1 MSSLTYREI
10 SLARAYFNAGKLPSL
25 QRLGKSSLLWA
36 LDQVVTDEFDHSLP
50 VKTLAPLLRECFES
64 GSRICVPDEDSATF
78 VEPIASRKR
87 APESSPSEIMSSVS
101 GKPSPVK
108 VLKQQSEYSAGEHY
122 TSPIQHPGESRAEYN
137 KRVDLARLQAMLGA
151 DKTNR
156 ARAVKRFEE
165 EKLHYDGARRDL
177 ETVPT
182 DVNEIIVL
190 VRERDD
196 TFISELKRTLD
207 SILIMRQHHGKVVSM
222 SETLDGYD
230 RDITKKILDVATLEK
245 EIAILQTAGDKPM
258 LDVTGVRVD
267 VV

>member
-1 MSSLTYREI
+1 MDAWKQK
-10 SLARAYFNAGKLPSL
+10 ARVQYNAGKIPSV
-25 QRLGKSSLLWA
+25 RVLGRDACLWVVE
-36 LDQVVTDEFDHSLP
+36 QV
-50 VKTLAPLLRECFES
+50 APDKITRSITVRVLIEVMKECFEAGVRIPSLIDDCS
-64 GSRICVPDEDSATF
+64 GLIEPVP
-78 VEPIASRKR
+78 PRKR
-87 APESSPSEIMSSVS
+87 EPDCSPSEIMSSVS

-108 VLKQQSEYSAGEHY
+108 LLKQQSEYSSGEHY
-122 TSPIQHPGESRAEYN
+122 TSPIQRPGESRAEYN

-222 SETLDGYD
+222 SETLDQYD